1 MDLIVGTKFDSY
13 EVLQKVIIDY
23 ESKNFCNLK
32 VRESRT
38 LKNVQHKIK
47 KVFNESLI
55 YYEIKYV
62 CFFGPLYNLKLI

>member
-47 KVFNESLI
+47 KVFN
-55 YYEIKYV
+55 
-62 CFFGPLYNLKLI
+62 